1 MSALVAGLFEGAH
14 AVASFLLANGWRTAA
29 LGLSVWLWF
38 QAGAL
43 DDANA
48 EVAALTR
55 DVELAS
61 SQLEAARGSA
71 IGWETEARGAEA
83 RLAGWVQKY
92 EIDVKSERDA
102 ATAAAQRAADA
113 DAALRGWTERYASA
127 LRHPDCAAVMQ
138 MRICEQLRMPHE

>member
-1 MSALVAGLFEGAH
+1 MSALVAGLIEGAH

-29 LGLSVWLWF
+29 LGLSVWLLF

-48 EVAALTR
+48 EVEALTR

-83 RLAGWVQKY
+83 RLAAWVQKY
-92 EIDVKSERDA
+92 EIDVQAERDA
-102 ATAAAQRAADA
+102 AKAAAQREADA
-113 DAALRGWTERYASA
+113 DAALKAWAARYANA
-127 LRHPDCAAVMQ
+127 LRDPECADVLR
-138 MRICEQLRMPHE
+138 MRICESLQ